1 MTGLAPPKPAG
12 AAQRAVTWRDTA
24 FWAEVWVVSDW
35 TIRLVMLG
43 VVPMR
48 RTPASAMG
56 WLLFIF
62 LFPWVGLGTY
72 LLIGSPLLPRA
83 RREQFARL
91 GQLLQPV
98 MTSLRAHP
106 NVFHPVLEP
115 DYQRAVTLAEK
126 LGHLPILGGN
136 AAELL
141 ADYDGVIDRLVTDI
155 DQATDHA
162 HLLFYI
168 FDDDATGQRVI
179 EALSRAAARGVKC
192 RVLIDTVGTG
202 ARTLRRL
209 LPRMQAAGIQA
220 SETLPLGI
228 FRRKAAR
235 FDLRNHRKIVVIDGR
250 IGYAGSQNI
259 VDALGDDGLW
269 NDEMVIRVTG
279 PAVLA
284 LQVCFVADW
293 YIETDEML
301 ATPREFPDPVCPG
314 TIPIQVLPS
323 GPGFP
328 VGNFQRLLV
337 ALVHGARHHIALTTP
352 YLIPD
357 DPLLQALHTAALR
370 GVRVDI
376 IVSRHGDSAVVRL
389 AQESYYDELLE
400 YGVRIHR
407 YRERFLHGKHVTIDD
422 NIAVVGSGNMDIRS
436 FRLNAEVT
444 VVCYDSAVAGQL
456 RAEADRSISRS
467 ALLEPERWSARP
479 LWRKVIQN
487 AARLL
492 SPML

>member
-1 MTGLAPPKPAG
+1 MHRSRAT
-12 AAQRAVTWRDTA
+12 AVTWRDTA

-35 TIRLVMLG
+35 SIRLVMLG

-83 RREQFARL
+83 RREQFVRL
-91 GQLLQPV
+91 GELLQPV
-98 MTSLRAHP
+98 VATLQSHP
-106 NVFHPVLEP
+106 NVFHPVLQP
-115 DYQRAVTLAEK
+115 DYERAVTLAEN

-141 ADYDGVIDRLVTDI
+141 ADYDGVITRLVADI
-155 DQATDHA
+155 DHATDHA

-168 FDDDATGQRVI
+168 FEDDATGQRVI
-179 EALSRAAARGVKC
+179 AALGRAATRGVKC

-209 LPRMQAAGIQA
+209 LPQMRTAGIEA
-220 SETLPLGI
+220 YETLPLSI

-250 IGYAGSQNI
+250 IAYAGSQNI
-259 VDALGDDGLW
+259 VNSLGDDGLW
-269 NDEMVIRVTG
+269 NDEMVIRLTG
-279 PAVLA
+279 PAALA

-293 YIETDEML
+293 FIETDEIL
-301 ATPREFPDPVCPG
+301 DTRREFPEPGCPG
-314 TIPIQVLPS
+314 QIPIQVLPS
-323 GPGFP
+323 GPGYP

-337 ALVHGARHHIALTTP
+337 ALVHGARHRIALTTP

-357 DPLLQALHTAALR
+357 EALLQALHTAALR
-370 GVRVDI
+370 GVSVDI
-376 IVSRHGDSAVVRL
+376 IVSRRGDSALVRM

-407 YRERFLHGKHVTIDD
+407 YKDRFLHAKHVTIDD
-422 NIAVVGSGNMDIRS
+422 DIAVIGSSNMDIRS

-444 VVCYDSAVAGQL
+444 VVCYDSAVASQL
-456 RAEADRSISRS
+456 RAAADQSISH
-467 ALLEPERWSARP
+467 ATPLDPARWSVRP

-487 AARLL
+487 VARLL

>member
-1 MTGLAPPKPAG
+1 M
-12 AAQRAVTWRDTA
+12 TWRDTA
-24 FWAEVWVVSDW
+24 FWAEVWVISDW

-48 RTPASAMG
+48 RSPASAMG
-56 WLLFIF
+56 WLLFIL
-62 LFPWVGLGTY
+62 LFPWAGLATY

-83 RREQFARL
+83 RREQFGRL
-91 GQLLQPV
+91 GDLLDPV
-98 MTSLRAHP
+98 VQSLRTHP
-106 NVFHPVLEP
+106 NVFHPVLPP
-115 DYQRAVTLAEK
+115 DYERAVTLAEK

-141 ADYDGVIDRLVTDI
+141 SDYSGVIDRLVTDI
-155 DQATDHA
+155 DRATDHA

-168 FDDDATGQRVI
+168 FEDDSTGRRVI
-179 EALSRAAARGVKC
+179 EALARAVARGVKC

-209 LPRMQAAGIQA
+209 LPKMQVAGIEA

-235 FDLRNHRKIVVIDGR
+235 FDLRNHRKVVVIDGR
-250 IGYAGSQNI
+250 IAYVGSQNI
-259 VDALGDDGLW
+259 VDSLGEDGLW
-269 NDEMVIRVTG
+269 NDEMVVRITG

-284 LQVCFVADW
+284 MQVCFVADW

-301 ATPREFPDPVCPG
+301 ATPREFPAPECPG
-314 TIPIQVLPS
+314 AIPIQVLPS
-323 GPGFP
+323 GPGYP

-337 ALVHGARHHIALTTP
+337 ALVHGARHRIALTTP

-357 DPLLQALHTAALR
+357 EPLLQALHTAALR

-376 IVSRHGDSAVVRL
+376 IVSRRGDSALVRM

-407 YRERFLHGKHVTIDD
+407 YKERFLHAKHVTIDD
-422 NIAVVGSGNMDIRS
+422 DIAVIGSSNMDIRS

-444 VVCYDSAVAGQL
+444 VVCYDSAMAGQL
-456 RAEADRSISRS
+456 RAEAERTISRS
-467 ALLEPERWSARP
+467 AMLDPERWIARP
-479 LWRKVIQN
+479 LWRQVVQN

-492 SPML
+492 SPIL